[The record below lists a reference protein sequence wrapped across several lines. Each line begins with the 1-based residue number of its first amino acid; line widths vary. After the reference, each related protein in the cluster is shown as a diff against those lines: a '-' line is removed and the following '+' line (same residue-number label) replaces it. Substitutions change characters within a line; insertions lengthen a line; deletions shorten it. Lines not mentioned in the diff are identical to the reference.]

1 MTERRRERNF
11 VYDSGRWDGFVF
23 RGDDIVISTPPKC
36 GTTWMQMMCALLI
49 FRTTDLPAPLA
60 ELSPWLDMQTR
71 PLEDVFRDLDAQ
83 THRRFI
89 KTHTTLDA
97 LPFDERVTYVHVAR
111 DPRDVA
117 LSWDNHMANL
127 DLDRFIEARM
137 AAVGLDD
144 LEEIGFTGPPP
155 PPSEDP
161 DERFWDFI
169 ERDPNAEVPDG
180 LARLVAHVV
189 TFWERRDE
197 ANVHLFHY
205 ADLRADLGGQ
215 MARLAGAL
223 GVEAPTDELVD
234 AATFESMKANADHLV
249 PNSDTPFWN
258 DNGQFFDRARSG
270 AWPALADEASQRRY
284 EQALLACAPPDVA
297 AWLHSGWLGE
307 EVDDRFREGGVGDG

>member
-1 MTERRRERNF
+1 MAERRRERNF
-11 VYDSGRWDGFVF
+11 VYDSGRWDDLIF
-23 RGDDIVISTPPKC
+23 RDDDIVISTPPKC

-49 FRTTDLPAPLA
+49 FRTPDLPAPLA

-71 PLEDVFRDLDAQ
+71 PVEDVLRDLDAQ

-89 KTHTTLDA
+89 KTHTPLDA

-127 DLDRFIEARM
+127 DLERFLEARM
-137 AAVGLDD
+137 AAVGVDD

-155 PPSEDP
+155 PPPEDP
-161 DERFWDFI
+161 DERFWEFI
-169 ERDPNAEVPDG
+169 ERDANAEGPDG
-180 LARLVAHVV
+180 LPALVTHVL
-189 TFWERRDE
+189 TFWARRDE

-205 ADLRADLGGQ
+205 ADLRADLDGQ
-215 MARLAGAL
+215 MARLAADL
-223 GVEAPTDELVD
+223 GVEEPTDELVA
-234 AATFESMKANADHLV
+234 AATFQSMKANADHLV

-270 AWPALADEASQRRY
+270 EWPALVDDATQLRY
-284 EQALLACAPPDVA
+284 ERALLACAPPDVA
-297 AWLHSGWLGE
+297 AWLHGGWLGTPQPAG
-307 EVDDRFREGGVGDG
+307 RA